1 MKGAVE
7 LAEVVGKVKTC
18 HALAISRA
26 SFYRFLF
33 PKPKRVRT
41 SCPSPRS
48 LSSLEQQKILEVLH
62 DPRFM
67 NQSPAEVYASLLDEG
82 VYLGSISTMYR
93 ILRSQQ
99 EVRERRNQLRH
110 PVYAKPELLATAP
123 NQVWSWDITK
133 LFGPVKWTY
142 YYLYVILDILS
153 RYVVGWMAA
162 YRESAELAKHLIKET
177 SVKQGINRGQ
187 LTIHA
192 DRGPAMK
199 SKPVAFLLADLG
211 ITKSHSRPYV
221 SNDNPF
227 SESQFKTLKYH
238 PEFPERF
245 GSLEE
250 ARAFCQQFFTWYN
263 QEHHHSGIG
272 YLTPADFHEGRAEQR
287 LGIRRAVL
295 KKAYAEHPERFVKKL
310 PEPPLVP
317 KAVWINPPLLKNQEG
332 GMKNDR
338 SF

>member
-26 SFYRFLF
+26 SLYRYLF

-41 SCPSPRS
+41 PWKPPRS
-48 LSSLEQQKILEVLH
+48 LSFEEKQKILEALH
-62 DPRFM
+62 ESRFTD
-67 NQSPAEVYASLLDEG
+67 QSPAEVYASLLDKG
-82 VYLGSISTMYR
+82 VYLGSISTLYR

-110 PVYAKPELLATAP
+110 PVYSKPELLAEAP

-153 RYVVGWMAA
+153 RYVVGWIAA

-177 SVKQGINRGQ
+177 SVKQGIKPGE

-192 DRGPAMK
+192 DKGP
-199 SKPVAFLLADLG
+199 G
-211 ITKSHSRPYV
+211 
-221 SNDNPF
+221 
-227 SESQFKTLKYH
+227 
-238 PEFPERF
+238 FPERF
-245 GSLEE
+245 GSIEE
-250 ARAFCQQFFTWYN
+250 ARSFCRQFFTWYN
-263 QEHHHSGIG
+263 QEHHHLGIG

-310 PEPPLVP
+310 PEPPLVS